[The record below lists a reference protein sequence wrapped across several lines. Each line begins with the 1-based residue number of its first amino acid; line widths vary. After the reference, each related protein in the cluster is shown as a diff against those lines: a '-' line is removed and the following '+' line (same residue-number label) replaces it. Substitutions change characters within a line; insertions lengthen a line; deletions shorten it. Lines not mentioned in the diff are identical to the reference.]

1 MGRPLKK
8 DVNGVK
14 VTRSYA
20 STEAGLKL
28 EGYFTADS
36 GLQTDYQIVKQRGK
50 STFVVLR
57 QATDNF
63 TEAESVSSITGTNL
77 RVGKLVATQPD
88 ADGEIRLLGSTNG
101 QTPGTVAIAK
111 ITKRVATDFSGNRY
125 KWYLDNDSSAD
136 VLVLVPINR

>member
-14 VTRSYA
+14 VTRSFA
-20 STEAGLKL
+20 SAEAGLKL

-36 GLQTDYQIVKQRGK
+36 GLQSDYQIVKQRGK

-63 TEAESVSSITGTNL
+63 TEAESISTIVGARL
-77 RVGKLVATQPD
+77 RVGKLVATEPD
-88 ADGEIRLLGSTNG
+88 ADGELRLLGSTNG
-101 QTPGTVAIAK
+101 LLPGTVAIAK
-111 ITKRVATDFSGNRY
+111 ITKRIATDFSGNKY
-125 KWYLDNDSSAD
+125 KWYLDNDSSGD
-136 VLVLVPINR
+136 VLMLTAI